1 MSRPFTGCA
10 ASTLDVKVSLVV
22 AGKAG
27 PLVADAVS
35 EFERRASRY
44 WTLDVI
50 EVKEERGR
58 KGASEEQIRMAES
71 QRLLERVPKGAEIC
85 CLTRD
90 GKTMSSADLANY
102 LDNLA
107 IQGKA
112 GVAFLIGGALGLSE
126 DVIAQSTRTLSLSPM
141 TLTHEMARLLLV
153 EQLYRAGTIVRGE
166 PYHKARR

>member
-1 MSRPFTGCA
+1 M
-10 ASTLDVKVSLVV
+10 KVSLIV

-27 PLVADAVS
+27 PLVADAVA

-58 KGASEEQIRMAES
+58 KGAAEEQIRDAES
-71 QRLLERVPKGAEIC
+71 RRLLERVPKGAEIC

-90 GKTMSSADLANY
+90 GTFMSSADLARY
-102 LDNLA
+102 LENLA
-107 IQGKA
+107 VQGKS

-126 DVIAQSTRTLSLSPM
+126 DILQQSDRTLSLSAM
-141 TLTHEMARLLLV
+141 TLTHELARLMLA
-153 EQLYRAGTIVRGE
+153 EQLYRAGTIMRGE

>member
-1 MSRPFTGCA
+1 M
-10 ASTLDVKVSLVV
+10 KVSLIVV
-22 AGKAG
+22 GKAG
-27 PLVADAVS
+27 PLVAEAVS

-58 KGASEEQIRMAES
+58 KGAPEEQIREAES
-71 QRLLERVPKGAEIC
+71 QRLLERVPRGAEIC
-85 CLTRD
+85 SLTRD
-90 GKTMSSADLANY
+90 GKSISSDDLARY

-107 IQGKA
+107 VQGKA

-126 DVIAQSTRTLSLSPM
+126 DIIKRSDRTLSLSPM
-141 TLTHEMARLLLV
+141 TLTHELARLILV
-153 EQLYRAGTIVRGE
+153 EQLYRAGTIIRGE

>member
-1 MSRPFTGCA
+1 M
-10 ASTLDVKVSLVV
+10 KVSLIV

-27 PLVADAVS
+27 PLVSEAVA

-44 WTLDVI
+44 WTFEVI

-58 KGASEEQIRMAES
+58 KGAAEEQIRDAES

-85 CLTRD
+85 SLTRD
-90 GKTMSSADLANY
+90 GRSMSSADLARY
-102 LDNLA
+102 LENLA
-107 IQGKA
+107 VQGRA

-126 DVIAQSTRTLSLSPM
+126 DLIKRSDRTLSLSPM
-141 TLTHEMARLLLV
+141 TLTHELARLMLA